1 VTGADYVVKRTV
13 FALMTVF
20 VAVTLNFVLFRAA
33 PGDATSSLRSCRN
46 CTPEFREALHRE
58 LGLDKPK
65 LEQYGIYLKDLAQGD
80 LGLSFVTR
88 QPVWDELR
96 QPILN
101 TLPMVGLGYLI
112 AMVLGV
118 VVGVVAAWRRG
129 TFLDWGGVST
139 SLFFYSMPQQW
150 FGLMLL
156 IIFAGTLPASGI
168 ADPFIEFTDPSWG
181 TVVLDRLEHM
191 ILPSATLGLVLF
203 GQYALIVRSSM
214 LEALGE
220 DYVMTARA
228 KGLSSFAIV
237 RKHALRTSL
246 LPIVTLAAITLG
258 FVIGGDILVEAVFSY
273 PGIGLA
279 TYEAVFDRDYP
290 VLQGAFLLLTLSVI
304 VANFVADLLY
314 FKFDP
319 RITG

>member
-1 VTGADYVVKRTV
+1 
-13 FALMTVF
+13 
-20 VAVTLNFVLFRAA
+20 
-33 PGDATSSLRSCRN
+33 
-46 CTPEFREALHRE
+46 
-58 LGLDKPK
+58 
-65 LEQYGIYLKDLAQGD
+65 
-80 LGLSFVTR
+80 
-88 QPVWDELR
+88 
-96 QPILN
+96 
-101 TLPMVGLGYLI
+101 
-112 AMVLGV
+112 
-118 VVGVVAAWRRG
+118 
-129 TFLDWGGVST
+129 
-139 SLFFYSMPQQW
+139 
-150 FGLMLL
+150 
-156 IIFAGTLPASGI
+156 
-168 ADPFIEFTDPSWG
+168 
-181 TVVLDRLEHM
+181 M

-237 RKHALRTSL
+237 RRHALRTSL

-290 VLQGAFLLLTLSVI
+290 MLQGAFLLLTLSVI
-304 VANFVADLLY
+304 VANFIADLLY

>member
-88 QPVWDELR
+88 QPVWNELEK
-96 QPILN
+96 PILN

-156 IIFAGTLPASGI
+156 IIFAGTLPASGV

-304 VANFVADLLY
+304 VANFIADLLY

>member
-1 VTGADYVVKRTV
+1 MTGADYVVKRTV

-33 PGDATSSLRSCRN
+33 PGDATSSLRGCRQ
-46 CTPEFREALHRE
+46 CTPEFRDALHKE

-88 QPVWDELR
+88 QPVRNELEK
-96 QPILN
+96 PILN

-156 IIFAGTLPASGI
+156 IIFAGTLPASGV

-191 ILPSATLGLVLF
+191 ILPSTTLGLVLF

-290 VLQGAFLLLTLSVI
+290 MLQGAFLLLTLSVI
-304 VANFVADLLY
+304 VANFIADLLY

>member
-1 VTGADYVVKRTV
+1 MTGADYVVKRTV

-33 PGDATSSLRSCRN
+33 PGDATSSLRGCRQ
-46 CTPEFREALHRE
+46 CTPEFRDALHKE

-88 QPVWDELR
+88 QPVWNELEK
-96 QPILN
+96 PILN

-156 IIFAGTLPASGI
+156 IIFAGTLPASGV

-191 ILPSATLGLVLF
+191 ILPSTTLGLVLF

-290 VLQGAFLLLTLSVI
+290 MLQGAFLLLTLSVI
-304 VANFVADLLY
+304 VANFIADLLY

>member
-1 VTGADYVVKRTV
+1 MAGADYVVKRTV

-88 QPVWDELR
+88 QPVWNELEK
-96 QPILN
+96 PILN

-156 IIFAGTLPASGI
+156 IIFAGTLPASGV

-191 ILPSATLGLVLF
+191 ILPSTTLGLVLF

-290 VLQGAFLLLTLSVI
+290 MLQGAFLLLTLSVI
-304 VANFVADLLY
+304 VANFIADLLY

>member
-1 VTGADYVVKRTV
+1 MTGADYVLKRTL

-118 VVGVVAAWRRG
+118 LVGVLAAWRRG

-156 IIFAGTLPASGI
+156 ILFAGTLPASGI
-168 ADPFIEFTDPSWG
+168 ADPFIEFTDPSWW

-191 ILPSATLGLVLF
+191 ILPSTTLGLVLY

-220 DYVMTARA
+220 DYIMTARA

>member
-1 VTGADYVVKRTV
+1 MRGADYVVKRTL

-46 CTPEFREALHRE
+46 CTPEFREALHTE
-58 LGLDKPK
+58 LGLDKSK
-65 LEQYGIYLKDLAQGD
+65 LEQYGIYLKELAQGD
-80 LGLSFVTR
+80 LGRSFVTR
-88 QPVWDELR
+88 QPVWNELR

-112 AMVLGV
+112 AVVLGV
-118 VVGVVAAWRRG
+118 AVGVLTAWRRG
-129 TFLDWGGVST
+129 TFLDWSGVST

-156 IIFAGTLPASGI
+156 ILFAGTLPASGI
-168 ADPFIEFTDPSWG
+168 ADPFIEFTNPSWW

-191 ILPSATLGLVLF
+191 ILPSATLGLVLY

-220 DYVMTARA
+220 DYIMTARA
-228 KGLSSFAIV
+228 KGLSSFGIV
-237 RKHALRTSL
+237 RRHALRTSL

-258 FVIGGDILVEAVFSY
+258 YVIGGDILVEAVFSY

-290 VLQGAFLLLTLSVI
+290 MLQGAFLLLTLSVI

-314 FKFDP
+314 FKLDP

>member
-101 TLPMVGLGYLI
+101 TLPMVGLGYVI

-304 VANFVADLLY
+304 VANFIADLLY